1 MALELDFGVSRWVA
15 SPALGVPC
23 MLEFVFGVC
32 WCSCWLVL
40 VVLGVC
46 WCTLGVSVV
55 ETLPGVRQLG
65 SLASCAKEELKSNFQ
80 KKFFTLL
87 GVLYSPVGP
96 IDTNYISAKE
106 TI

>member
-1 MALELDFGVSRWVA
+1 MLLELDFGVSRWLA
-15 SPALGVPC
+15 SPALGVAC

-32 WCSCWLVL
+32 CCSCWLVL

-80 KKFFTLL
+80 KKCLTLL

-96 IDTNYISAKE
+96 IDTRYISAKE
-106 TI
+106 TM